1 MLLFCYLVVEVII
14 SKSNDGP
21 FLGLFLARTPVKS
34 SLQCNVDKLIT
45 LFLTGLDFDFELMW

>member
-45 LFLTGLDFDFELMW
+45 LFLTGLDFDLN